1 FHRPHTTM
9 GSYDLAQRAIKPR
22 HRGRHL
28 LRLALPQPRRALDVG
43 QKQRH
48 RSGRQL
54 AHAQVPPAHRPHVR
68 AAVSPAHASQRPA
81 IPHDRTSAKTRIYTR
96 WAAEIR
102 PLTAR
107 IFALWPTFVGR
118 SSAGSWFPP
127 FPSSRGRHRAR
138 LRPKNLEQAMTE
150 YATSGGTTA
159 APRLAGAVSGFAPWR
174 RGMGSVADS
183 AVRMTARSRSIQ
195 SLRRRGSESEL
206 RTASSAATES
216 AGRGGGR
223 RPVGGRLNR
232 ITLC

>member
-1 FHRPHTTM
+1 PLALFHRPHTTM
-9 GSYDLAQRAIKPR
+9 GSYDLAQRAIQPR

-68 AAVSPAHASQRPA
+68 AAVSAVHASQRPA

-107 IFALWPTFVGR
+107 IFVLWPT
-118 SSAGSWFPP
+118 SSGVAPPDRGFRPSRRTEAGIGLVDDPP
-127 FPSSRGRHRAR
+127 
-138 LRPKNLEQAMTE
+138 
-150 YATSGGTTA
+150 
-159 APRLAGAVSGFAPWR
+159 
-174 RGMGSVADS
+174 
-183 AVRMTARSRSIQ
+183 
-195 SLRRRGSESEL
+195 
-206 RTASSAATES
+206 
-216 AGRGGGR
+216 
-223 RPVGGRLNR
+223 
-232 ITLC
+232 TLIKP